1 MVARSH
7 VLLELRE
14 YCQGPQLLDG
24 GLRMNTLRL
33 PRADMD
39 TIVMCLQHLMWKEGW
54 ILGSLYSEINAQLD
68 EQEY

>member
-1 MVARSH
+1 M
-7 VLLELRE
+7 
-14 YCQGPQLLDG
+14 DG
-24 GLRMNTLRL
+24 GPILMNTLTL